1 MGSALYSAWLI
12 FTNYLYGLLAVKLN
26 NWENYR
32 TVTAYEDALVLKTSC
47 FYFVNSYATLF
58 YIAFLKASQV
68 SLLPGMTEYCHDAS
82 HFDYTA
88 EYIKGTHGGF
98 NPFCMAELSTLLSSL
113 VIFSQV

>member
-47 FYFVNSYATLF
+47 FYFVNSLN
-58 YIAFLKASQV
+58 AFDQRTFSLQTCNGFTTNKGRV
-68 SLLPGMTEYCHDAS
+68 SNNVYCRIQE
-82 HFDYTA
+82 T
-88 EYIKGTHGGF
+88 
-98 NPFCMAELSTLLSSL
+98 
-113 VIFSQV
+113 

>member
-1 MGSALYSAWLI
+1 
-12 FTNYLYGLLAVKLN
+12 
-26 NWENYR
+26 
-32 TVTAYEDALVLKTSC
+32 
-47 FYFVNSYATLF
+47 
-58 YIAFLKASQV
+58 
-68 SLLPGMTEYCHDAS
+68 MTEYCHDAS